1 MRPKHGVKPKRK
13 LIGGRLVYPAVMP
26 RTVKP
31 ELPVAYPAPIH
42 STDLATQVQRDAGRG
57 ISNMSAQDRV
67 NLAFKNMR
75 VSQSGRGVRML

>member
-13 LIGGRLVYPAVMP
+13 LIGGRLMYPAVMP
-26 RTVKP
+26 RTIKT
-31 ELPVAYPAPIH
+31 ELPVAYPVSIH
-42 STDLATQVQRDAGRG
+42 STNLSTQVQRDAGQG

-75 VSQSGRGVRML
+75 VGQTGRGVRML